1 LPLPSPSRRQG
12 PRERSRLAASA
23 TCIAFAAAATACAH
37 SVDRA
42 GFDGGGGGNSS
53 GGGSASGSS
62 GSGIVVPDASAGSGS
77 GACGDNGLRCAVAG
91 CEGGVPTTVTAKVY
105 DPSGRV
111 PLYNVAVYVPSSTVD
126 PIATGPTCDNCATPT
141 SGSPVVSTLT
151 DATGT
156 FVLSNVPVGNDIPLV
171 MQIGKWRRI
180 VTLPQVKA
188 CQDNPFSDPNTFRLP
203 RNQSEGNLPKIA
215 LAVGGADTLECLLR
229 RMGVSDSEFTNPSG
243 TGRINL
249 FVDDIYGTAG
259 VNTPTSSY
267 SSGQAFPAFSQLF
280 AANDAIADG
289 GFVSGLVDPLSAYDI
304 VMIACQG
311 SQSAGRAVTSA
322 EKQGLKAFVDTGGR
336 AFLSHYNYSWVR
348 GGSVVGSTDVQP
360 SPEGSQIDLQTKY
373 TQTPFPPI
381 AVWEDRTSL
390 DYAPGGD
397 GTYLVDTTFPRGSA
411 MAAWLLNVGAST
423 TQGQISLV
431 NVKNPATSV
440 LAGVAQR
447 WIYQDAMGLPY
458 LSANTP
464 VEQAASPDQQC
475 GRIVHTGIHVSAG
488 ASDGHDPFPGGCASG
503 ALSAQEQ
510 ALEFMFF
517 DLSSCVT
524 DETKPPPPPTAF

>member
-1 LPLPSPSRRQG
+1 LPLRRRN

-23 TCIAFAAAATACAH
+23 TCIAFAAATTACAH
-37 SVDRA
+37 SVDPA
-42 GFDGGGGGNSS
+42 GFDLDGGGGGGNSGGSGSGGS
-53 GGGSASGSS
+53 GGGIGILHDGSI
-62 GSGIVVPDASAGSGS
+62 GAGS

-105 DPSGRV
+105 DPSGQV
-111 PLYNVAVYVPSSTVD
+111 PLYDVAVYVPGSAVD
-126 PIATGPTCDNCATPT
+126 PIVTGPTCDNCATPT
-141 SGSPVVSTLT
+141 SGNPIVSTLT

-156 FVLSNVPVGNDIPLV
+156 FVLSNVPAGNDIPLV
-171 MQIGKWRRI
+171 MQIGKWRRT

-188 CQDNPFSDPNTFRLP
+188 CQDNQFNDPSTFRLP
-203 RNQSEGNLPKIA
+203 RNQGEGDLPKIA

-249 FVDDIYGTAG
+249 FVDDIHGTAG
-259 VNTPTSSY
+259 VNTPTSAY
-267 SSGQAFPAFSQLF
+267 SSGQAFPPFSQLF
-280 AANDAIADG
+280 AGSDAIADG

-322 EKQGLKAFVDTGGR
+322 EKQGLKSFVDTGGR

-348 GGSVVGSTDVQP
+348 GGSVVGSTDVKP
-360 SPEGSQIDLQTKY
+360 SPEGTQIDLQTKY
-373 TQTPFPPI
+373 TQTPFPAI
-381 AVWEDRTSL
+381 AVWEDPTSL

-397 GTYLVDTTFPRGSA
+397 GTYLVDTSFPRGTA
-411 MAAWLLNVGAST
+411 MAAWLVNVGAST
-423 TQGQISLV
+423 TQGQIALV
-431 NVKNPATSV
+431 NAKNPATSV
-440 LAGVAQR
+440 IAGVAQR
-447 WIYQDAMGLPY
+447 WIYQDTMGLPY

-464 VEQAASPDQQC
+464 VEQAATPDQQC

-488 ASDGHDPFPGGCASG
+488 ASDSHDPFPGGCAAG
-503 ALSAQEQ
+503 PLSAQEK

-524 DETKPPPPPTAF
+524 DESKPPPPPAAF

>member
-1 LPLPSPSRRQG
+1 M
-12 PRERSRLAASA
+12 A
-23 TCIAFAAAATACAH
+23 IAAAGAACGH
-37 SVDRA
+37 SVERA
-42 GFDGGGGGNSS
+42 GFDVEGDGSAGSGGGGGGSSGAS
-53 GGGSASGSS
+53 GGGIGFLPDGATGTSS
-62 GSGIVVPDASAGSGS
+62 GS
-77 GACGDNGLRCAVAG
+77 CGDNGLRCQVAA
-91 CEGGVPTTVTAKVY
+91 CDGGVPTTVTAKVY
-105 DPSGRV
+105 DPSGQV
-111 PLYNVAVYVPSSTVD
+111 PLYNVAVYVPSSNID

-141 SGSPVVSTLT
+141 SGKPIVSTLT
-151 DATGT
+151 DATGA
-156 FVLSNVPVGNDIPLV
+156 FVLSNVPSGNDIPLV
-171 MQIGKWRRI
+171 MQIGKWRRL
-180 VTLPQVKA
+180 VTLPSVQA
-188 CQDNPFSDPNTFRLP
+188 CQANSFDDPNTFRLP

-229 RMGVSDSEFTNPSG
+229 RMGVSDSEFTNPTG

-267 SSGQAFPAFSQLF
+267 SSGQAFAAFSQLF
-280 AANDAIADG
+280 ASNDAIADG
-289 GFVSGLVDPLSAYDI
+289 GFVTGLVDPLSMYDI

-348 GGSVVGSTDVQP
+348 GGAVAGSTDVQP
-360 SPEGSQIDLQTKY
+360 SPEGSAIDLQTKY
-373 TQTPFPPI
+373 TQTPFPAI
-381 AVWEDRTSL
+381 AVWEDPTSL

-397 GTYLVDTTFPRGSA
+397 GTYLVDTSFPRGSA
-411 MAAWLLNVGAST
+411 MASWLSNVGAST
-423 TQGQISLV
+423 TQGQIPLV

-440 LAGVAQR
+440 IAGVAQR
-447 WIYQDAMGLPY
+447 WIYQSDMGLPY

-464 VEQAASPDQQC
+464 VEQAATPDQQC

-488 ASDGHDPFPGGCASG
+488 ASDSHDPFPGGCAAG
-503 ALSAQEQ
+503 PLSAQEK